1 MKNPQVIDAAT
12 RRWRAALF
20 LFMLATGV
28 SMASWVARTPAV
40 RDALGV
46 STGAMGLVLFGLS
59 IGSMAGV
66 LASGALVRRHG
77 GRPAITVGAALLVAG
92 LLVVAGGAEL
102 EVAGGVFAGLALFG
116 AGMGLAEVAFNIE
129 GAAVERA
136 VGRPVLPVLHGCFS
150 LGTVVGALLGMGLTA
165 VGFPVGRHL
174 AVVALAVAAAGAWT
188 VRAMPAGTGR
198 EEPGTGGGRGGG
210 LRAQAAVWR
219 DRRLVLIGLIVLAMA
234 FAEGSANDWLPLLM
248 VDGHGTGA
256 TAGSLTFMLFAVA
269 MTTGRFTGGPLL
281 VRYGPAAVVR
291 ASAVVAAVG
300 VALVVFSSSAL
311 LAGAAVVLWG
321 LGASLGFPVTV
332 SAAGEG
338 ARNASARVAAVST
351 AGYAAFLVG
360 PPSLGFLA
368 DQVGLRYAMVVVLVL
383 LGGAAL
389 ITGALRT
396 PAGGAAAGA
405 LPGTAAGPEPKP
417 GAGPDDGAPPAVTG
431 AEPGTTVGPVPR
443 TAAGPVPAAKAEPAT
458 DGGAESGGLSRGA
471 SGRTP

>member
-1 MKNPQVIDAAT
+1 MNNPPPVMDSAT
-12 RRWRAALF
+12 RRRRAALF

-40 RDALGV
+40 RDALEV
-46 STGAMGLVLFGLS
+46 STGAMVLVLFGLS

-66 LASGALVRRHG
+66 LASGGLVRRHG
-77 GRPAITVGAALLVAG
+77 GRLVITVGAGLLVAG
-92 LLVVAGGAEL
+92 LLVIAGGAAL
-102 EVAGGVFAGLALFG
+102 EVSGGVFGGLALFG

-150 LGTVVGALLGMGLTA
+150 LGTVVGALLGMGSTA
-165 VGFPVGRHL
+165 VRFPVGWHL
-174 AVVALAVAAAGAWT
+174 AAVALAVAAAGVWT
-188 VRAMPAGTGR
+188 VRAVPAGTGR
-198 EEPGTGGGRGGG
+198 EKRDAEGAGGAESRGGERAGGAESRGERAGGGGW
-210 LRAQAAVWR
+210 RAQVAVWR

-291 ASAVVAAVG
+291 VSAVVAAAG

-321 LGASLGFPVTV
+321 LGASLGFPVTI

-338 ARNASARVAAVST
+338 VRDASARVAAVST

-368 DQVGLRYAMVVVLVL
+368 DHVGLRNAMVVVLVL

-389 ITGALRT
+389 ITGALRRR
-396 PAGGAAAGA
+396 
-405 LPGTAAGPEPKP
+405 P
-417 GAGPDDGAPPAVTG
+417 GAQM
-431 AEPGTTVGPVPR
+431 AEVP
-443 TAAGPVPAAKAEPAT
+443 
-458 DGGAESGGLSRGA
+458 SS
-471 SGRTP
+471 

>member
-1 MKNPQVIDAAT
+1 MKNPPVMDATT

-40 RDALGV
+40 RDALDV
-46 STGAMGLVLFGLS
+46 TTGSMGLVLFGLS

-66 LASGALVRRHG
+66 LASGGLVRRRG
-77 GRPAITVGAALLVAG
+77 GRQVIAVGAGLLVAG
-92 LLVVAGGAEL
+92 LLVIAGGAAL
-102 EVAGGVFAGLALFG
+102 EVSAGVFGGLALFG

-129 GAAVERA
+129 GAAVERTL
-136 VGRPVLPVLHGCFS
+136 GRPVLPVLHGCFS
-150 LGTVVGALLGMGLTA
+150 LGTVVGALLGMALTA
-165 VGFPVGRHL
+165 ARFPVGWHL
-174 AVVALAVAAAGAWT
+174 AAIAAAVAAAGVWT
-188 VRAMPAGTGR
+188 VRAVPAGTGK
-198 EEPGTGGGRGGG
+198 EEAAPEGAGRSGGADGAAGSSEAGGGGRHPGGMRG
-210 LRAQAAVWR
+210 QLAVWR

-248 VDGHGTGA
+248 VDGHGTSA

-291 ASAVVAAVG
+291 ASALVAAVG
-300 VALVVFSSSAL
+300 VALVIFSDNAL

-321 LGASLGFPVTV
+321 LGASLGFPVTI

-338 ARNASARVAAVST
+338 VRNASARVAAVST

-368 DQVGLRYAMVVVLVL
+368 DQVGLRNAMVVVLVL

-389 ITGALRT
+389 ITRALRT
-396 PAGGAAAGA
+396 PA
-405 LPGTAAGPEPKP
+405 P
-417 GAGPDDGAPPAVTG
+417 GAGVEPSGARAPG
-431 AEPGTTVGPVPR
+431 AAQSDLV
-443 TAAGPVPAAKAEPAT
+443 
-458 DGGAESGGLSRGA
+458 
-471 SGRTP
+471 

>member
-1 MKNPQVIDAAT
+1 MKVTPVMDART

-40 RDALGV
+40 RDALEV

-66 LASGALVRRHG
+66 LASGGLVRRHG
-77 GRPAITVGAALLVAG
+77 GRLVIAVGAALLVAG
-92 LLVVAGGAEL
+92 LLVIAGGAAL
-102 EVAGGVFAGLALFG
+102 EVSGGVFGGLALFG

-129 GAAVERA
+129 GAAVERT
-136 VGRPVLPVLHGCFS
+136 VSRPVLPVLHGCFS

-165 VGFPVGRHL
+165 VRFPVGWHL
-174 AVVALAVAAAGAWT
+174 ALVALAVAAAGMWT
-188 VRAMPAGTGR
+188 VRAVPAGTGR
-198 EEPGTGGGRGGG
+198 ESAVTGDAESAAGSGAGGGGRTGGVRG
-210 LRAQAAVWR
+210 HLAVWR

-300 VALVVFSSSAL
+300 VALVVFSDSAL

-321 LGASLGFPVTV
+321 LGASLGFPVTI

-338 ARNASARVAAVST
+338 VRDASARVAAVST

-368 DQVGLRYAMVVVLVL
+368 DHVGLRNAMVVVLVL

-389 ITGALRT
+389 ITGALRRV
-396 PAGGAAAGA
+396 
-405 LPGTAAGPEPKP
+405 P
-417 GAGPDDGAPPAVTG
+417 GAPVGEAPASQPDLV
-431 AEPGTTVGPVPR
+431 
-443 TAAGPVPAAKAEPAT
+443 
-458 DGGAESGGLSRGA
+458 
-471 SGRTP
+471 

>member
-1 MKNPQVIDAAT
+1 MDATT

-40 RDALGV
+40 RDALDV
-46 STGAMGLVLFGLS
+46 TTGSMGLVLFGLS
-59 IGSMAGV
+59 VGSMAGV
-66 LASGALVRRHG
+66 LASGGLVRRRG
-77 GRPAITVGAALLVAG
+77 GRRVIAAGAGLLVAG
-92 LLVVAGGAEL
+92 LLVIAGGAAL
-102 EVAGGVFAGLALFG
+102 EVSAGVFCGLALFG

-129 GAAVERA
+129 GAAVERTL
-136 VGRPVLPVLHGCFS
+136 GRPVLPVLHGCFS

-165 VGFPVGRHL
+165 VRFPVGWHL
-174 AVVALAVAAAGAWT
+174 AAVAVAVAAAGVWT
-188 VRAMPAGTGR
+188 VRAVPAGTGQ
-198 EEPGTGGGRGGG
+198 EEADPEDPADSDAASAAGSEGGGRHPDGIRGQ
-210 LRAQAAVWR
+210 LAVWR

-248 VDGHGTGA
+248 VDGHGTSA

-291 ASAVVAAVG
+291 ASALVAASG
-300 VALVVFSSSAL
+300 VALVVFSDDAL

-321 LGASLGFPVTV
+321 LGASLGFPVTI

-338 ARNASARVAAVST
+338 VRNASARVAAVST

-368 DQVGLRYAMVVVLVL
+368 DHVGLRNAMVVVLVL

-389 ITGALRT
+389 ITRALRT
-396 PAGGAAAGA
+396 PPSGEGEEP
-405 LPGTAAGPEPKP
+405 PGTPAP
-417 GAGPDDGAPPAVTG
+417 GARQSDLV
-431 AEPGTTVGPVPR
+431 
-443 TAAGPVPAAKAEPAT
+443 
-458 DGGAESGGLSRGA
+458 
-471 SGRTP
+471 

>member
-1 MKNPQVIDAAT
+1 MKNPPPIMDSAT

-40 RDALGV
+40 RDALEV

-66 LASGALVRRHG
+66 LASGGLVRRHG
-77 GRPAITVGAALLVAG
+77 GRLVITVGAVLLVAG
-92 LLVVAGGAEL
+92 LLVIAGGAAL
-102 EVAGGVFAGLALFG
+102 EVSGGVFGGLALFG

-129 GAAVERA
+129 GAAVERT

-165 VGFPVGRHL
+165 VRFPVGWHL
-174 AVVALAVAAAGAWT
+174 AAVALAVAAAGVWT
-188 VRAMPAGTGR
+188 VRAVPAGTGR
-198 EEPGTGGGRGGG
+198 AEPDADGVKGPEAGG
-210 LRAQAAVWR
+210 LRGRPAVWR

-300 VALVVFSSSAL
+300 VALVVFSDSAL
-311 LAGAAVVLWG
+311 LAGSAVVLWG
-321 LGASLGFPVTV
+321 LGASLGFPVTI

-338 ARNASARVAAVST
+338 AGPGDASARVAAVST
-351 AGYAAFLVG
+351 AGFAAFLVG

-368 DQVGLRYAMVVVLVL
+368 DHVGLRNAMVVVLVL

-389 ITGALRT
+389 ITGALRRR
-396 PAGGAAAGA
+396 
-405 LPGTAAGPEPKP
+405 P
-417 GAGPDDGAPPAVTG
+417 GA
-431 AEPGTTVGPVPR
+431 PVSE
-443 TAAGPVPAAKAEPAT
+443 VPASQP
-458 DGGAESGGLSRGA
+458 DLV
-471 SGRTP
+471 

>member
-1 MKNPQVIDAAT
+1 MKNPPVMDAAT

-40 RDALGV
+40 RDALDV
-46 STGAMGLVLFGLS
+46 STGSMGLVLFGLS

-66 LASGALVRRHG
+66 LASGGLVRAHG
-77 GRPAITVGAALLVAG
+77 GRRVIAVGAGLLVAG
-92 LLVVAGGAEL
+92 LLVIAGGAAL
-102 EVAGGVFAGLALFG
+102 EVSAGVFGGLALFG

-129 GAAVERA
+129 GAAVERTL
-136 VGRPVLPVLHGCFS
+136 GRPVLPVLHGCFS

-165 VGFPVGRHL
+165 VHFPVGRHL
-174 AVVALAVAAAGAWT
+174 AVVALAVAAAGVWT
-188 VRAMPAGTGR
+188 VRAIPAGTGR
-198 EEPGTGGGRGGG
+198 EEPAAGDGGRTGGW
-210 LRAQAAVWR
+210 RAQVAVWR

-248 VDGHGTGA
+248 VDGHGTSA

-291 ASAVVAAVG
+291 ASALVAAVG
-300 VALVVFSSSAL
+300 VALVVFSDNAL

-321 LGASLGFPVTV
+321 LGASLGFPVTI

-338 ARNASARVAAVST
+338 VRNASARVAAVST

-368 DQVGLRYAMVVVLVL
+368 DHVGLRNAMVVVLVL

-389 ITGALRT
+389 ITRALRT
-396 PAGGAAAGA
+396 PNAGA
-405 LPGTAAGPEPKP
+405 GEEPPGERLPG
-417 GAGPDDGAPPAVTG
+417 
-431 AEPGTTVGPVPR
+431 
-443 TAAGPVPAAKAEPAT
+443 
-458 DGGAESGGLSRGA
+458 A
-471 SGRTP
+471 SHSDLV

>member
-1 MKNPQVIDAAT
+1 MKNPPPIMDSAT

-40 RDALGV
+40 RDALEV

-66 LASGALVRRHG
+66 LASGGLVRRHG
-77 GRPAITVGAALLVAG
+77 GRLVITVGAVLLVAG
-92 LLVVAGGAEL
+92 LLVIAGGAAL
-102 EVAGGVFAGLALFG
+102 EVSGGVFGGLALFG

-129 GAAVERA
+129 GAAVERT

-165 VGFPVGRHL
+165 VRFPVGWHL
-174 AVVALAVAAAGAWT
+174 AAVALAVAAAGVWT
-188 VRAMPAGTGR
+188 VRAVPAGTGR
-198 EEPGTGGGRGGG
+198 AEPDADGVKGPEAGGVRGQ
-210 LRAQAAVWR
+210 LAVWR

-300 VALVVFSSSAL
+300 VALVIFSDSAL

-321 LGASLGFPVTV
+321 LGASLGFPVTI

-338 ARNASARVAAVST
+338 AGPGDASARVAAVST
-351 AGYAAFLVG
+351 AGFAAFLVG

-368 DQVGLRYAMVVVLVL
+368 DHVGLRNAMVVVLVL

-389 ITGALRT
+389 ITGALRRR
-396 PAGGAAAGA
+396 PA
-405 LPGTAAGPEPKP
+405 
-417 GAGPDDGAPPAVTG
+417 APVS
-431 AEPGTTVGPVPR
+431 E
-443 TAAGPVPAAKAEPAT
+443 VPASQP
-458 DGGAESGGLSRGA
+458 DLV
-471 SGRTP
+471 

>member
-1 MKNPQVIDAAT
+1 MKNPQVVDAVT

-40 RDALGV
+40 RDALEV

-66 LASGALVRRHG
+66 LASGGLVRRHG
-77 GRPAITVGAALLVAG
+77 GRLVITVGAALLVAG
-92 LLVVAGGAEL
+92 LLVIAGGAAL
-102 EVAGGVFAGLALFG
+102 EVSGGVFGGLALFG

-129 GAAVERA
+129 GAAVERTA
-136 VGRPVLPVLHGCFS
+136 GRPVLPVLHGCFS

-165 VGFPVGRHL
+165 VRFPVGWHL
-174 AVVALAVAAAGAWT
+174 AAVALAVAAAGVWT
-188 VRAMPAGTGR
+188 VRAVPAGTGR
-198 EEPGTGGGRGGG
+198 EEAYGRGGG
-210 LRAQAAVWR
+210 AKGSGAGGVRGHLAVWR

-281 VRYGPAAVVR
+281 VRYGPAVVVR

-300 VALVVFSSSAL
+300 VALVVFSDSAL

-321 LGASLGFPVTV
+321 LGASLGFPVTI

-338 ARNASARVAAVST
+338 AGPGDASARVAAVST

-368 DQVGLRYAMVVVLVL
+368 DHVGLRNAMVVVLVL

-389 ITGALRT
+389 ITGALR
-396 PAGGAAAGA
+396 GI
-405 LPGTAAGPEPKP
+405 P
-417 GAGPDDGAPPAVTG
+417 GAPVAEAPSSQPDLV
-431 AEPGTTVGPVPR
+431 
-443 TAAGPVPAAKAEPAT
+443 
-458 DGGAESGGLSRGA
+458 
-471 SGRTP
+471 

>member
-1 MKNPQVIDAAT
+1 MKNPPVMDATT

-40 RDALGV
+40 RDALDV
-46 STGAMGLVLFGLS
+46 TTGSMGLVLFGLS
-59 IGSMAGV
+59 VGSMAGV
-66 LASGALVRRHG
+66 LASGGLVRRRG
-77 GRPAITVGAALLVAG
+77 GRQVIAAGAGLLVAG
-92 LLVVAGGAEL
+92 LLVIAGGAAL
-102 EVAGGVFAGLALFG
+102 EVSAGVFCGLALFG

-129 GAAVERA
+129 GAAVERTL
-136 VGRPVLPVLHGCFS
+136 GRPVLPVLHGCFS

-165 VGFPVGRHL
+165 VRFPVGWHL
-174 AVVALAVAAAGAWT
+174 AAVAVAVAAAGVWT
-188 VRAMPAGTGR
+188 VRAVPAGTGQ
-198 EEPGTGGGRGGG
+198 EKADPEDPADSDAASAAGSEDGGGRQPGGIRG
-210 LRAQAAVWR
+210 QLAVWR

-248 VDGHGTGA
+248 VDGHGTSA

-291 ASAVVAAVG
+291 ASALVAAAG
-300 VALVVFSSSAL
+300 VALVVFSDNAL

-321 LGASLGFPVTV
+321 LGASLGFPVTI

-338 ARNASARVAAVST
+338 VRDASARVAAVST

-368 DQVGLRYAMVVVLVL
+368 DHVGLRNAMVVVLVL

-389 ITGALRT
+389 ITRALRT
-396 PAGGAAAGA
+396 PPSGAGED
-405 LPGTAAGPEPKP
+405 PP
-417 GAGPDDGAPPAVTG
+417 GAPAPGARQSDLV
-431 AEPGTTVGPVPR
+431 
-443 TAAGPVPAAKAEPAT
+443 
-458 DGGAESGGLSRGA
+458 
-471 SGRTP
+471 

>member
-1 MKNPQVIDAAT
+1 MKNPPPIMDSAT

-40 RDALGV
+40 RDALEV

-66 LASGALVRRHG
+66 LASGGLVRRHG
-77 GRPAITVGAALLVAG
+77 GRLVITVGAVLLVAG
-92 LLVVAGGAEL
+92 LLVIAGGAAL
-102 EVAGGVFAGLALFG
+102 EVSGGVFGGLALFG

-129 GAAVERA
+129 GAAVERT

-165 VGFPVGRHL
+165 VRFPVGWHL
-174 AVVALAVAAAGAWT
+174 AAVALAVAAAGVWT
-188 VRAMPAGTGR
+188 VRAVPAGTGR
-198 EEPGTGGGRGGG
+198 EEAYGRGGDAKGSGVGGGGRAGGVRG
-210 LRAQAAVWR
+210 HLAVWR

-300 VALVVFSSSAL
+300 VALVVFSDSAL

-321 LGASLGFPVTV
+321 LGASLGFPVTI

-338 ARNASARVAAVST
+338 AGPGDASARVAAVST

-368 DQVGLRYAMVVVLVL
+368 DHVGLRNAMVVVLVL

-389 ITGALRT
+389 ITGALRRV
-396 PAGGAAAGA
+396 
-405 LPGTAAGPEPKP
+405 PGDPVAE
-417 GAGPDDGAPPAVTG
+417 APSSQRDLV
-431 AEPGTTVGPVPR
+431 
-443 TAAGPVPAAKAEPAT
+443 
-458 DGGAESGGLSRGA
+458 
-471 SGRTP
+471 

>member
-1 MKNPQVIDAAT
+1 MKVIPAMDART

-20 LFMLATGV
+20 LFMLAIGV

-40 RDALGV
+40 RDALDV
-46 STGAMGLVLFGLS
+46 STGSMGLVLFGLS

-66 LASGALVRRHG
+66 LVSGGLVRKHG
-77 GRPAITVGAALLVAG
+77 GRPVIAAGAGLLVAG
-92 LLVVAGGAEL
+92 LLVIAGGAAL
-102 EVAGGVFAGLALFG
+102 EVSGGVFGGLALFG

-129 GAAVERA
+129 GAAVERTL
-136 VGRPVLPVLHGCFS
+136 GRPVLPVLHGCFS

-165 VGFPVGRHL
+165 VRFPVGWHL
-174 AVVALAVAAAGAWT
+174 AAVAVAVAVAAVWT
-188 VRAMPAGTGR
+188 VRAVPAGTGR
-198 EEPGTGGGRGGG
+198 EDAASGGGVAAGGGG
-210 LRAQAAVWR
+210 LRAQLAVWS

-248 VDGHGTGA
+248 VDGHGTSA

-269 MTTGRFTGGPLL
+269 MTTGRFAGGPLL

-291 ASAVVAAVG
+291 ASALVAAVG

-338 ARNASARVAAVST
+338 EGVRDASARVAAVST

-368 DQVGLRYAMVVVLVL
+368 DHVGLRAAMIVVLVL

-389 ITGALRT
+389 ITGALRRR
-396 PAGGAAAGA
+396 AAS
-405 LPGTAAGPEPKP
+405 P
-417 GAGPDDGAPPAVTG
+417 V
-431 AEPGTTVGPVPR
+431 AEVPS
-443 TAAGPVPAAKAEPAT
+443 PQSDLV
-458 DGGAESGGLSRGA
+458 
-471 SGRTP
+471 

>member
-1 MKNPQVIDAAT
+1 MDATT

-40 RDALGV
+40 RDALDV
-46 STGAMGLVLFGLS
+46 TTGSMGLVLFGLS
-59 IGSMAGV
+59 VGSMAGV
-66 LASGALVRRHG
+66 LASGGLVRGRG
-77 GRPAITVGAALLVAG
+77 GRRAIAIGAGLLVAG
-92 LLVVAGGAEL
+92 LLVIAGGAAL
-102 EVAGGVFAGLALFG
+102 EVSAGVFCGLALFG

-129 GAAVERA
+129 GAAVERTL
-136 VGRPVLPVLHGCFS
+136 GRPVLPVLHGCFS

-165 VGFPVGRHL
+165 VRFPVGWHL
-174 AVVALAVAAAGAWT
+174 AVIAVAVAAAGVWT
-188 VRAMPAGTGR
+188 VRAVPAGTGQ
-198 EEPGTGGGRGGG
+198 EKADPGDPADSDAASDAASAAGSEGGGGRHPDGIRGQ
-210 LRAQAAVWR
+210 LAVWR
-219 DRRLVLIGLIVLAMA
+219 DRRLVMIGLIVLAMA

-248 VDGHGTGA
+248 VDGHGTSA

-291 ASAVVAAVG
+291 ASALVAAAG
-300 VALVVFSSSAL
+300 VALVVFSDNAL

-321 LGASLGFPVTV
+321 LGASLGFPVTI

-338 ARNASARVAAVST
+338 VRNASARVAAVST

-368 DQVGLRYAMVVVLVL
+368 DHVGLRNAMLVVLVL

-389 ITGALRT
+389 IARALRT
-396 PAGGAAAGA
+396 PPSGAGEEP
-405 LPGTAAGPEPKP
+405 PGTPAP
-417 GAGPDDGAPPAVTG
+417 GARQSDLV
-431 AEPGTTVGPVPR
+431 
-443 TAAGPVPAAKAEPAT
+443 
-458 DGGAESGGLSRGA
+458 
-471 SGRTP
+471 

>member
-1 MKNPQVIDAAT
+1 MKNPQVVDAAT

-40 RDALGV
+40 RDALEV

-66 LASGALVRRHG
+66 LASGGLVRRHG
-77 GRPAITVGAALLVAG
+77 GRLVIALGAVLLVAG
-92 LLVVAGGAEL
+92 LLVIAGGAAL
-102 EVAGGVFAGLALFG
+102 EVSGGVFGGLALFG

-129 GAAVERA
+129 GAAVERT

-165 VGFPVGRHL
+165 VRFPVGWHL
-174 AVVALAVAAAGAWT
+174 AAVALAVAAAGVWT
-188 VRAMPAGTGR
+188 VRAVPAGTGR
-198 EEPGTGGGRGGG
+198 ESAVTVDAADTADTADTAGSGAGGGGRTGGVRG
-210 LRAQAAVWR
+210 QLAVWR

-300 VALVVFSSSAL
+300 VALVIFSDSAL

-321 LGASLGFPVTV
+321 LGASLGFPVTI

-338 ARNASARVAAVST
+338 AGPGDASARVAAVST

-368 DQVGLRYAMVVVLVL
+368 DHVGLRNAMVVVLVL

-389 ITGALRT
+389 ITGALRRR
-396 PAGGAAAGA
+396 
-405 LPGTAAGPEPKP
+405 P
-417 GAGPDDGAPPAVTG
+417 GAPVSEVTASQPDLV
-431 AEPGTTVGPVPR
+431 
-443 TAAGPVPAAKAEPAT
+443 
-458 DGGAESGGLSRGA
+458 
-471 SGRTP
+471 

>member
-1 MKNPQVIDAAT
+1 MKNPPPIMDSAT

-40 RDALGV
+40 RDALEV

-66 LASGALVRRHG
+66 LASGGLVRRHG
-77 GRPAITVGAALLVAG
+77 GRLVITVGAVLLVAG
-92 LLVVAGGAEL
+92 LLVIAGGAAL
-102 EVAGGVFAGLALFG
+102 EVSGGVFGGLALFG

-165 VGFPVGRHL
+165 VRFPVGWHL
-174 AVVALAVAAAGAWT
+174 AAVALAVAAAGVWT
-188 VRAMPAGTGR
+188 VRAVPAGTGR
-198 EEPGTGGGRGGG
+198 AEPDADGVKVPEAGGVRGRP
-210 LRAQAAVWR
+210 AVWR

-300 VALVVFSSSAL
+300 VALVIFSDSAL

-321 LGASLGFPVTV
+321 LGASLGFPVTI

-338 ARNASARVAAVST
+338 AGPGDASARVAAVST

-368 DQVGLRYAMVVVLVL
+368 DHVGLRNAMVVVLVL

-389 ITGALRT
+389 ITGALRRR
-396 PAGGAAAGA
+396 
-405 LPGTAAGPEPKP
+405 P
-417 GAGPDDGAPPAVTG
+417 GA
-431 AEPGTTVGPVPR
+431 PVSE
-443 TAAGPVPAAKAEPAT
+443 VPASQP
-458 DGGAESGGLSRGA
+458 DLV
-471 SGRTP
+471 

>member
-1 MKNPQVIDAAT
+1 MKNPQVMDAT
-12 RRWRAALF
+12 IRRWRAALF

-40 RDALGV
+40 RDALEV
-46 STGAMGLVLFGLS
+46 STGSMGLVLFGLS

-66 LASGALVRRHG
+66 LVSGGLVRKHG
-77 GRPAITVGAALLVAG
+77 GRLVITLGAGLLVAG
-92 LLVVAGGAEL
+92 LLVIASGAAL
-102 EVAGGVFAGLALFG
+102 EVSGGVFGGLALFG

-129 GAAVERA
+129 GAAVERML
-136 VGRPVLPVLHGCFS
+136 GRPVLPVLHGCFS

-165 VGFPVGRHL
+165 VRFPVGWHL
-174 AVVALAVAAAGAWT
+174 AAVALAVAAAGVWT
-188 VRAMPAGTGR
+188 VRAVPAGTGR
-198 EEPGTGGGRGGG
+198 EPAETGDGGRTGG

-248 VDGHGTGA
+248 VDGHGTSA
-256 TAGSLTFMLFAVA
+256 TAGSLTFMLFAAA

-300 VALVVFSSSAL
+300 VALVVFSSSAP

-338 ARNASARVAAVST
+338 AGPGDASARVAAVST

-368 DQVGLRYAMVVVLVL
+368 DHVGLRNAMLVVLVL

-389 ITGALRT
+389 ITGALRR
-396 PAGGAAAGA
+396 
-405 LPGTAAGPEPKP
+405 
-417 GAGPDDGAPPAVTG
+417 
-431 AEPGTTVGPVPR
+431 R
-443 TAAGPVPAAKAEPAT
+443 TASPAAEVPAAQS
-458 DGGAESGGLSRGA
+458 DLV
-471 SGRTP
+471 

>member
-1 MKNPQVIDAAT
+1 MKVTPVMDART

-40 RDALGV
+40 RDALEV

-66 LASGALVRRHG
+66 LASGGLVRRHG
-77 GRPAITVGAALLVAG
+77 GRLVIAVGAALLVAG
-92 LLVVAGGAEL
+92 LLVIAGGAAL
-102 EVAGGVFAGLALFG
+102 EVSGGVFGGLALFG

-129 GAAVERA
+129 GAAVERT

-165 VGFPVGRHL
+165 VRFPVGWHL
-174 AVVALAVAAAGAWT
+174 AAVALAVAAAGVWT
-188 VRAMPAGTGR
+188 VRAVPAGTGR
-198 EEPGTGGGRGGG
+198 EEAYGRGGG
-210 LRAQAAVWR
+210 AKGSGAGGVRGHLAVWR

-291 ASAVVAAVG
+291 ASALVAAVG
-300 VALVVFSSSAL
+300 VALVVFSDSAL

-321 LGASLGFPVTV
+321 LGASLGFPVTI

-338 ARNASARVAAVST
+338 VRDASARVAAVST

-368 DQVGLRYAMVVVLVL
+368 DHVGLRNAMVVVLVL

-389 ITGALRT
+389 ITGALRRI
-396 PAGGAAAGA
+396 
-405 LPGTAAGPEPKP
+405 P
-417 GAGPDDGAPPAVTG
+417 GAPVAEAPSSQPDLV
-431 AEPGTTVGPVPR
+431 
-443 TAAGPVPAAKAEPAT
+443 
-458 DGGAESGGLSRGA
+458 
-471 SGRTP
+471 

>member
-1 MKNPQVIDAAT
+1 MDATT

-20 LFMLATGV
+20 LFMLAIGV

-40 RDALGV
+40 RDALEV

-59 IGSMAGV
+59 VGSMAGV
-66 LASGALVRRHG
+66 LVSGGLVRTYG
-77 GRPAITVGAALLVAG
+77 GRLVIMIGGSLIVAGLLGIAVGAAL
-92 LLVVAGGAEL
+92 
-102 EVAGGVFAGLALFG
+102 EVSGGVFGGLALFG

-129 GAAVERA
+129 GAAVERTL
-136 VGRPVLPVLHGCFS
+136 GRPVLPVLHGCFS

-165 VGFPVGRHL
+165 VRFPVGWHL
-174 AVVALAVAAAGAWT
+174 AVVAVAVTAAGVWT
-188 VRAMPAGTGR
+188 VRGVPSGTGR
-198 EEPGTGGGRGGG
+198 EESATEGSGAGREETSTEGSGDGREEPSTEGEGEGVGGGGGQGEGGSTGRKRGRGTGGV
-210 LRAQAAVWR
+210 RAQLAVWR

-248 VDGHGTGA
+248 VDGHGTSA
-256 TAGSLTFMLFAVA
+256 TGGSLTFMLFAVA

-291 ASAVVAAVG
+291 ASALVAAVG

-311 LAGAAVVLWG
+311 LAGAAAVLWG
-321 LGASLGFPVTV
+321 LGASLGFPVTI

-338 ARNASARVAAVST
+338 AEPGEASARVAAVST

-368 DQVGLRYAMVVVLVL
+368 DHVGLRNAMLVVLVL

-389 ITGALRT
+389 ITGALRRRT
-396 PAGGAAAGA
+396 PERPEAAA
-405 LPGTAAGPEPKP
+405 
-417 GAGPDDGAPPAVTG
+417 
-431 AEPGTTVGPVPR
+431 
-443 TAAGPVPAAKAEPAT
+443 PAARSAQS
-458 DGGAESGGLSRGA
+458 DLV
-471 SGRTP
+471 

>member
-1 MKNPQVIDAAT
+1 MKNAQVVDAAT

-40 RDALGV
+40 RDALDV
-46 STGAMGLVLFGLS
+46 STGSMGLVLFGLS

-66 LASGALVRRHG
+66 LVSGGLVRKHG
-77 GRPAITVGAALLVAG
+77 GRLVITVGAALLVAG
-92 LLVVAGGAEL
+92 LLVIAGGAAL
-102 EVAGGVFAGLALFG
+102 EGSGGVFGGLALFG

-129 GAAVERA
+129 GAAVERS

-165 VGFPVGRHL
+165 ARFPVGWHL
-174 AVVALAVAAAGAWT
+174 AAVALAVAAAGFWT
-188 VRAMPAGTGR
+188 VRAVPAGTGR
-198 EEPGTGGGRGGG
+198 EEPGAGGEGAGRTGGVRGH
-210 LRAQAAVWR
+210 LAVWR

-291 ASAVVAAVG
+291 ASAVVAVG
-300 VALVVFSSSAL
+300 VAVVVFSSSAL

-321 LGASLGFPVTV
+321 LGASLGFPVTI

-338 ARNASARVAAVST
+338 AKPGDASARVAAVST

-368 DQVGLRYAMVVVLVL
+368 DHVGLRNAMVVVLVL

-389 ITGALRT
+389 ITGALRR
-396 PAGGAAAGA
+396 
-405 LPGTAAGPEPKP
+405 PGTQASE
-417 GAGPDDGAPPAVTG
+417 VS
-431 AEPGTTVGPVPR
+431 
-443 TAAGPVPAAKAEPAT
+443 AT
-458 DGGAESGGLSRGA
+458 QSDLV
-471 SGRTP
+471 

>member
-1 MKNPQVIDAAT
+1 MKNPQVVDAAT

-40 RDALGV
+40 RDALEV

-66 LASGALVRRHG
+66 LASGGLVRRHG
-77 GRPAITVGAALLVAG
+77 GRLVITVGAVLLVAG
-92 LLVVAGGAEL
+92 LLVIAGGAAL
-102 EVAGGVFAGLALFG
+102 EVSGGVFGGLALFG

-129 GAAVERA
+129 GAAVERT

-150 LGTVVGALLGMGLTA
+150 LGTVVGALLGMVLTA
-165 VGFPVGRHL
+165 VRFPVGWHL
-174 AVVALAVAAAGAWT
+174 AAVALAVAAAGVWT
-188 VRAMPAGTGR
+188 VRAVPAGTGR
-198 EEPGTGGGRGGG
+198 EPVVTGDAAGTESAEGAAGTADAAGPGAGGGGRTRGVRG
-210 LRAQAAVWR
+210 QPAVWR

-300 VALVVFSSSAL
+300 VALVVFSDSAL
-311 LAGAAVVLWG
+311 LAGAAVALWG

-338 ARNASARVAAVST
+338 AGPGDASARVAAVST

-368 DQVGLRYAMVVVLVL
+368 DHVGLRNAMVVVLVL

-389 ITGALRT
+389 ITGALRR
-396 PAGGAAAGA
+396 
-405 LPGTAAGPEPKP
+405 P
-417 GAGPDDGAPPAVTG
+417 GA
-431 AEPGTTVGPVPR
+431 PVS
-443 TAAGPVPAAKAEPAT
+443 GVPAPQP
-458 DGGAESGGLSRGA
+458 DLV
-471 SGRTP
+471 

>member
-1 MKNPQVIDAAT
+1 MKNPPVMDAAT

-40 RDALGV
+40 RDALEV
-46 STGAMGLVLFGLS
+46 STGSMGLVLFGLS

-66 LASGALVRRHG
+66 LASGGLVRGHG
-77 GRPAITVGAALLVAG
+77 GRRVIALGAGLLVAG
-92 LLVVAGGAEL
+92 LLVIAGGATL
-102 EVAGGVFAGLALFG
+102 EVSAGVFGGLALFG

-136 VGRPVLPVLHGCFS
+136 LGRPVLPVLHGCFS
-150 LGTVVGALLGMGLTA
+150 LGTVIGALVGMGLTA
-165 VGFPVGRHL
+165 VRFPVGWHL
-174 AVVALAVAAAGAWT
+174 AAVAVAVAAAAVWT
-188 VRAMPAGTGR
+188 VRAVPAGTGR
-198 EEPGTGGGRGGG
+198 EEPEAGDDGRTGGW
-210 LRAQAAVWR
+210 RAQVAVWR

-248 VDGHGTGA
+248 VDGHGTSA

-291 ASAVVAAVG
+291 ASALVAAVG
-300 VALVVFSSSAL
+300 VALVVFSDNAL

-321 LGASLGFPVTV
+321 LGASLGFPVTI

-368 DQVGLRYAMVVVLVL
+368 DHVGLRNAMVVVLVL

-389 ITGALRT
+389 ITRALRT
-396 PAGGAAAGA
+396 PSSGAGEERPGAPVPGAAQSD
-405 LPGTAAGPEPKP
+405 L
-417 GAGPDDGAPPAVTG
+417 V
-431 AEPGTTVGPVPR
+431 
-443 TAAGPVPAAKAEPAT
+443 
-458 DGGAESGGLSRGA
+458 
-471 SGRTP
+471 

>member
-1 MKNPQVIDAAT
+1 MKNPPPIMDSAT

-40 RDALGV
+40 RDALEV

-59 IGSMAGV
+59 VGSMAGV
-66 LASGALVRRHG
+66 LASGGLVRRHG
-77 GRPAITVGAALLVAG
+77 GRLVIALGAVLLVAG
-92 LLVVAGGAEL
+92 LLVIAGGAAL
-102 EVAGGVFAGLALFG
+102 EVSGGVFGGLALFG

-129 GAAVERA
+129 GAAVERTL
-136 VGRPVLPVLHGCFS
+136 GRPVLPVLHGCFS

-165 VGFPVGRHL
+165 VRFPVGWHL
-174 AVVALAVAAAGAWT
+174 AAVALAVAATGVWT
-188 VRAMPAGTGR
+188 VRAVPEGTGR
-198 EEPGTGGGRGGG
+198 ESAVTGDAAGAAGRADAAGSGAGAGGRTGGVRGQ
-210 LRAQAAVWR
+210 LAVWR
-219 DRRLVLIGLIVLAMA
+219 DRRLVLIGLVVLAMA

-300 VALVVFSSSAL
+300 VALVVFSGSAL

-321 LGASLGFPVTV
+321 LGASLGFPVTI

-338 ARNASARVAAVST
+338 AGPGDASARVAAVST

-368 DQVGLRYAMVVVLVL
+368 DHVGLRNAMVVVLVL

-389 ITGALRT
+389 ITGALRRR
-396 PAGGAAAGA
+396 
-405 LPGTAAGPEPKP
+405 
-417 GAGPDDGAPPAVTG
+417 PDA
-431 AEPGTTVGPVPR
+431 PVPE
-443 TAAGPVPAAKAEPAT
+443 VPASQP
-458 DGGAESGGLSRGA
+458 DLV
-471 SGRTP
+471 

>member
-1 MKNPQVIDAAT
+1 MKNPPVMDATT

-40 RDALGV
+40 RDALDV
-46 STGAMGLVLFGLS
+46 TTGSMGLVLFGLS

-66 LASGALVRRHG
+66 LVSGGLVRRRG
-77 GRPAITVGAALLVAG
+77 GRPVIAVGAGLLVAG
-92 LLVVAGGAEL
+92 LLVIAGGAAL
-102 EVAGGVFAGLALFG
+102 EASAGVFCGLALFG

-129 GAAVERA
+129 GAAVERTL
-136 VGRPVLPVLHGCFS
+136 GRPVLPVLHGCFS
-150 LGTVVGALLGMGLTA
+150 LGTVVGALVGMGLTA
-165 VGFPVGRHL
+165 VRFPVGWHL
-174 AVVALAVAAAGAWT
+174 AAIAVAVAAAGVWT
-188 VRAMPAGTGR
+188 VRAVPAGTGQEGAAAGDGENGDGAR
-198 EEPGTGGGRGGG
+198 TGGV
-210 LRAQAAVWR
+210 RAQVAVWR

-248 VDGHGTGA
+248 VDGHGTSA

-291 ASAVVAAVG
+291 ASALVAAAG
-300 VALVVFSSSAL
+300 VALVVFSDNAL

-321 LGASLGFPVTV
+321 LGASLGFPVTI

-338 ARNASARVAAVST
+338 VRNASARVAAVST

-368 DQVGLRYAMVVVLVL
+368 DHVGLRNAMVVVLVL

-389 ITGALRT
+389 ITRALRT
-396 PAGGAAAGA
+396 PSSGAGVEQSGA
-405 LPGTAAGPEPKP
+405 PVP
-417 GAGPDDGAPPAVTG
+417 GASQSDLV
-431 AEPGTTVGPVPR
+431 
-443 TAAGPVPAAKAEPAT
+443 
-458 DGGAESGGLSRGA
+458 
-471 SGRTP
+471 

>member
-1 MKNPQVIDAAT
+1 MEVPPVLDART

-40 RDALGV
+40 RDALDV
-46 STGAMGLVLFGLS
+46 STGSMGLVLFGLS
-59 IGSMAGV
+59 VGSMAGV
-66 LASGALVRRHG
+66 LVSGGLVRRHG
-77 GRPAITVGAALLVAG
+77 GRPVIAVGAGLLVAG
-92 LLVVAGGAEL
+92 LLVVAGGAAL
-102 EVAGGVFAGLALFG
+102 EVSGGVFGGLALFG

-129 GAAVERA
+129 GAAVERT

-165 VGFPVGRHL
+165 LRFPVGWHL
-174 AVVALAVAAAGAWT
+174 AAVAAAVAAAAVWT
-188 VRAMPAGTGR
+188 VRAVPAGTGR
-198 EEPGTGGGRGGG
+198 QAADGGVDAGGEAGAGG
-210 LRAQAAVWR
+210 LRAQVAVWR

-248 VDGHGTGA
+248 VDGHGTSA

-269 MTTGRFTGGPLL
+269 MTTGRFAGGPLL
-281 VRYGPAAVVR
+281 VRFGPAAVVR

-321 LGASLGFPVTV
+321 LGASLGFPVTI

-338 ARNASARVAAVST
+338 AKDAAARVSAVAT
-351 AGYAAFLVG
+351 AGYVAFLVG
-360 PPSLGFLA
+360 PPALGFLA
-368 DQVGLRYAMVVVLVL
+368 DQVGLRKAMVVVLVL

-389 ITGALRT
+389 ITRALRPPEPR
-396 PAGGAAAGA
+396 PAASSATRAAAEETGGEMA
-405 LPGTAAGPEPKP
+405 EETGEETPEETADGTVEGTAVRVVRSE
-417 GAGPDDGAPPAVTG
+417 
-431 AEPGTTVGPVPR
+431 R
-443 TAAGPVPAAKAEPAT
+443 
-458 DGGAESGGLSRGA
+458 SGGERPARG
-471 SGRTP
+471 

>member
-1 MKNPQVIDAAT
+1 MKNPQVIDATT

-40 RDALGV
+40 RDALDV
-46 STGAMGLVLFGLS
+46 TTGAMGLVLFGLS

-66 LASGALVRRHG
+66 LASGGLVRRHG
-77 GRPAITVGAALLVAG
+77 GRLVIALGAALLVAG
-92 LLVVAGGAEL
+92 LLVIAGGAAL
-102 EVAGGVFAGLALFG
+102 EVSGGVFGGLALFG

-165 VGFPVGRHL
+165 LRFPVGWHL
-174 AVVALAVAAAGAWT
+174 AAIALAVAAAGVWT
-188 VRAMPAGTGR
+188 VRAVPPGTGR
-198 EEPGTGGGRGGG
+198 EEPEAADDDGRSGGW
-210 LRAQAAVWR
+210 RAQVAVWR

-248 VDGHGTGA
+248 VDGHGTSA

-291 ASAVVAAVG
+291 ASAVIAAVG

-338 ARNASARVAAVST
+338 VRNASARVAAVST

-368 DQVGLRYAMVVVLVL
+368 DHVGLRNAMLVVLALV
-383 LGGAAL
+383 GGAAL

-396 PAGGAAAGA
+396 PESGAGA
-405 LPGTAAGPEPKP
+405 NGVE
-417 GAGPDDGAPPAVTG
+417 GAPA
-431 AEPGTTVGPVPR
+431 PGSRTT
-443 TAAGPVPAAKAEPAT
+443 AGPVPATEAEPAPAT
-458 DGGAESGGLSRGA
+458 DVDAVGGLSRGA

>member
-1 MKNPQVIDAAT
+1 MKNPPPIMDSAT

-40 RDALGV
+40 RDALEV

-66 LASGALVRRHG
+66 LASGGLVRRHG
-77 GRPAITVGAALLVAG
+77 GRLVITVGAVLLVAG
-92 LLVVAGGAEL
+92 LLVIAGGAAL
-102 EVAGGVFAGLALFG
+102 EVSGGVFGGLALFG

-129 GAAVERA
+129 GAAVERT

-165 VGFPVGRHL
+165 VRFPVGWHL
-174 AVVALAVAAAGAWT
+174 AAVALAVAAAGVWT
-188 VRAMPAGTGR
+188 VRAVPAGTGR
-198 EEPGTGGGRGGG
+198 AEPDADGVKGPEAGG
-210 LRAQAAVWR
+210 LRGRPAVWR

-300 VALVVFSSSAL
+300 VALVIFSDSAL

-321 LGASLGFPVTV
+321 LGASLGFPVTI

-338 ARNASARVAAVST
+338 AGPGDASARVAAVST
-351 AGYAAFLVG
+351 AGFAAFLVG

-368 DQVGLRYAMVVVLVL
+368 DHVGLRNAMVVVLVL

-389 ITGALRT
+389 ITGALRR
-396 PAGGAAAGA
+396 
-405 LPGTAAGPEPKP
+405 P
-417 GAGPDDGAPPAVTG
+417 GAQVS
-431 AEPGTTVGPVPR
+431 E
-443 TAAGPVPAAKAEPAT
+443 VPASQP
-458 DGGAESGGLSRGA
+458 DLV
-471 SGRTP
+471 

>member
-1 MKNPQVIDAAT
+1 MKNPPVMEAAT

-40 RDALGV
+40 RDALEV
-46 STGAMGLVLFGLS
+46 STGSMGLVLFGLS

-66 LASGALVRRHG
+66 LASGGLVRGHG
-77 GRPAITVGAALLVAG
+77 GRRVIALGAGLLVAG
-92 LLVVAGGAEL
+92 LLVIAGGATL
-102 EVAGGVFAGLALFG
+102 EVSAGVFGGLALFG

-136 VGRPVLPVLHGCFS
+136 LGRPVLPVLHGCFS
-150 LGTVVGALLGMGLTA
+150 LGTVIGALIGMGLTA
-165 VGFPVGRHL
+165 VRFPVGWHL
-174 AVVALAVAAAGAWT
+174 AAVAVAVAAAAVWT
-188 VRAMPAGTGR
+188 VRAVPAGTGR
-198 EEPGTGGGRGGG
+198 EEPEAGDDGRTGGW
-210 LRAQAAVWR
+210 RAQVAVWR

-248 VDGHGTGA
+248 VDGHGTSA

-291 ASAVVAAVG
+291 ASALVAAVG
-300 VALVVFSSSAL
+300 VALVVFSDNAL

-321 LGASLGFPVTV
+321 LGASLGFPVTI

-368 DQVGLRYAMVVVLVL
+368 DHVGLRNAMVVVLVL

-389 ITGALRT
+389 ITRALRT
-396 PAGGAAAGA
+396 PSSGAGEERSGA
-405 LPGTAAGPEPKP
+405 PVP
-417 GAGPDDGAPPAVTG
+417 GASQSDLV
-431 AEPGTTVGPVPR
+431 
-443 TAAGPVPAAKAEPAT
+443 
-458 DGGAESGGLSRGA
+458 
-471 SGRTP
+471 

>member
-1 MKNPQVIDAAT
+1 MKNPPVMDAAT

-40 RDALGV
+40 RDALEV
-46 STGAMGLVLFGLS
+46 STGSMGLVLFGLS

-66 LASGALVRRHG
+66 LASGGLVRGHG
-77 GRPAITVGAALLVAG
+77 GRRVIALGAGLLVAG
-92 LLVVAGGAEL
+92 LLVIAGGATL
-102 EVAGGVFAGLALFG
+102 EVSAGVFGGLALFG

-136 VGRPVLPVLHGCFS
+136 LGRPVLPVLHGCFS
-150 LGTVVGALLGMGLTA
+150 LGTVVGALVGMGLTA
-165 VGFPVGRHL
+165 VRFPVGWHL
-174 AVVALAVAAAGAWT
+174 AAVAVAVAAAAVWT
-188 VRAMPAGTGR
+188 VRAVPAGTGR
-198 EEPGTGGGRGGG
+198 EEPEAGDDGRTGGW
-210 LRAQAAVWR
+210 RAQVAVWR

-248 VDGHGTGA
+248 VDGHGTSA

-291 ASAVVAAVG
+291 ASALVAAVG
-300 VALVVFSSSAL
+300 VALVVFSDNAL

-321 LGASLGFPVTV
+321 LGASLGFPVTI

-368 DQVGLRYAMVVVLVL
+368 DHVGLRNAMLVVLVL

-389 ITGALRT
+389 ITRALRT
-396 PAGGAAAGA
+396 PSSGAGEERSGA
-405 LPGTAAGPEPKP
+405 PVP
-417 GAGPDDGAPPAVTG
+417 GASQSDLV
-431 AEPGTTVGPVPR
+431 
-443 TAAGPVPAAKAEPAT
+443 
-458 DGGAESGGLSRGA
+458 
-471 SGRTP
+471 

>member
-1 MKNPQVIDAAT
+1 MKNPPVMDATT

-40 RDALGV
+40 RDALDV
-46 STGAMGLVLFGLS
+46 TTGSMGLVLFGLS
-59 IGSMAGV
+59 VGSMAGV
-66 LASGALVRRHG
+66 LASGGLVRRRG
-77 GRPAITVGAALLVAG
+77 GRQVIAAGAGLLVAG
-92 LLVVAGGAEL
+92 LLVIAGGAAL
-102 EVAGGVFAGLALFG
+102 EVSAGVFCGLALFG

-129 GAAVERA
+129 GAAVERTL
-136 VGRPVLPVLHGCFS
+136 GRPVLPVLHGCFS

-165 VGFPVGRHL
+165 VRFPVGWHL
-174 AVVALAVAAAGAWT
+174 AAVAVAVAAAGVWT
-188 VRAMPAGTGR
+188 VRAVPAGTGQ
-198 EEPGTGGGRGGG
+198 EEADPEDPADSGAVSAAGSEGGGGRHPDGIRRQ
-210 LRAQAAVWR
+210 LAVWQ

-248 VDGHGTGA
+248 VDGHGTSA

-291 ASAVVAAVG
+291 ASALVAAAG
-300 VALVVFSSSAL
+300 VALVVFSDDAL

-321 LGASLGFPVTV
+321 LGASLGFPVTI

-338 ARNASARVAAVST
+338 VRNASARVAAVST

-368 DQVGLRYAMVVVLVL
+368 DHVGLRNAMVVVLVL

-389 ITGALRT
+389 ITRALRT
-396 PAGGAAAGA
+396 PSSGAGE
-405 LPGTAAGPEPKP
+405 EPP
-417 GAGPDDGAPPAVTG
+417 GAPAPGARQSDLV
-431 AEPGTTVGPVPR
+431 
-443 TAAGPVPAAKAEPAT
+443 
-458 DGGAESGGLSRGA
+458 
-471 SGRTP
+471 

>member
-1 MKNPQVIDAAT
+1 MKVIPAMDART

-40 RDALGV
+40 RDALDV
-46 STGAMGLVLFGLS
+46 STGSMGLVLFGLS

-66 LASGALVRRHG
+66 LVSGGLVRKHG
-77 GRPAITVGAALLVAG
+77 GRPVIAAGAGLLVAG
-92 LLVVAGGAEL
+92 LLVIAGGAAL
-102 EVAGGVFAGLALFG
+102 EVSGGVFGGLALFG

-129 GAAVERA
+129 GAAVERTLE
-136 VGRPVLPVLHGCFS
+136 RPVLPVLHGCFS

-165 VGFPVGRHL
+165 VRFPVGWHL
-174 AVVALAVAAAGAWT
+174 AAVAVAVAAAGVWT
-188 VRAMPAGTGR
+188 VRAVPAGTGR
-198 EEPGTGGGRGGG
+198 EDAESGGGVAAGGGG
-210 LRAQAAVWR
+210 LRAQLAVWS

-248 VDGHGTGA
+248 VDGHGTSA

-269 MTTGRFTGGPLL
+269 MTTGRFAGGPLL

-291 ASAVVAAVG
+291 ASALVAAVG

-338 ARNASARVAAVST
+338 EGVRDASARVAAVST

-368 DQVGLRYAMVVVLVL
+368 DHVGLRAAMIVVLVL

-389 ITGALRT
+389 ITGALRR
-396 PAGGAAAGA
+396 
-405 LPGTAAGPEPKP
+405 
-417 GAGPDDGAPPAVTG
+417 
-431 AEPGTTVGPVPR
+431 R
-443 TAAGPVPAAKAEPAT
+443 TASPVVEVPSPHS
-458 DGGAESGGLSRGA
+458 DLV
-471 SGRTP
+471 

>member
-1 MKNPQVIDAAT
+1 MKNPPVMDAAT

-40 RDALGV
+40 RDALEV
-46 STGAMGLVLFGLS
+46 STGSMGLVLFGLS

-66 LASGALVRRHG
+66 LASGGLVRGHG
-77 GRPAITVGAALLVAG
+77 GRRVIALGAGLLVAG
-92 LLVVAGGAEL
+92 LLVIAGGATL
-102 EVAGGVFAGLALFG
+102 EVSAGVFGGLALFG

-136 VGRPVLPVLHGCFS
+136 LGRPVLPVLHGCFS
-150 LGTVVGALLGMGLTA
+150 LGTVIGALIGMGLTA
-165 VGFPVGRHL
+165 VRFPVGWHL
-174 AVVALAVAAAGAWT
+174 AAVAVAVAAAAVRT
-188 VRAMPAGTGR
+188 VRAVPAGTGR
-198 EEPGTGGGRGGG
+198 EEPEAGDDGRTGGW
-210 LRAQAAVWR
+210 RAQVAVWR

-248 VDGHGTGA
+248 VDGHGTSA

-291 ASAVVAAVG
+291 ASALVAAVG
-300 VALVVFSSSAL
+300 VALVVFSDNAL

-321 LGASLGFPVTV
+321 LGASLGFPVTI

-368 DQVGLRYAMVVVLVL
+368 DHVGLRNAMVVVLVL

-389 ITGALRT
+389 ITRALRT
-396 PAGGAAAGA
+396 PSSGAG
-405 LPGTAAGPEPKP
+405 EERP
-417 GAGPDDGAPPAVTG
+417 GA
-431 AEPGTTVGPVPR
+431 PVP
-443 TAAGPVPAAKAEPAT
+443 
-458 DGGAESGGLSRGA
+458 GA
-471 SGRTP
+471 SQSDLV

>member
-1 MKNPQVIDAAT
+1 MKNPQVVDVIT

-40 RDALGV
+40 RDALEV

-59 IGSMAGV
+59 TGSMAGV
-66 LASGALVRRHG
+66 LASGGLVRRHG
-77 GRPAITVGAALLVAG
+77 GRLVIAVGAVLLVAG
-92 LLVVAGGAEL
+92 LLVIAGGAAL
-102 EVAGGVFAGLALFG
+102 EVSGGVFGGLALFG

-129 GAAVERA
+129 GAAVERT

-150 LGTVVGALLGMGLTA
+150 LGTVVGALVGMGLTA
-165 VGFPVGRHL
+165 VRFPVGWHL
-174 AVVALAVAAAGAWT
+174 ALVALAVAAAGMWT
-188 VRAMPAGTGR
+188 VRAVPAGTGR
-198 EEPGTGGGRGGG
+198 EEAYGRGGG
-210 LRAQAAVWR
+210 AKGSGAGAVRGHLAVWR
-219 DRRLVLIGLIVLAMA
+219 DRRLALIGLIVLAMA

-256 TAGSLTFMLFAVA
+256 TAGSLAFMLFAVA

-281 VRYGPAAVVR
+281 VRYGPATVVR

-300 VALVVFSSSAL
+300 VGLVVFSDSAL

-321 LGASLGFPVTV
+321 LGASLGFPVTI

-338 ARNASARVAAVST
+338 ASPGDASARVAAVST
-351 AGYAAFLVG
+351 AGYVAFLVG

-368 DQVGLRYAMVVVLVL
+368 DHVGLRNAMVVVLVL

-389 ITGALRT
+389 ITGALRRT
-396 PAGGAAAGA
+396 
-405 LPGTAAGPEPKP
+405 P
-417 GAGPDDGAPPAVTG
+417 GAPVGEAPASQPDLV
-431 AEPGTTVGPVPR
+431 
-443 TAAGPVPAAKAEPAT
+443 
-458 DGGAESGGLSRGA
+458 
-471 SGRTP
+471 

>member
-1 MKNPQVIDAAT
+1 MKVTPVMDART

-40 RDALGV
+40 RDALEV

-66 LASGALVRRHG
+66 LASGGLVRRHG
-77 GRPAITVGAALLVAG
+77 GRLVIAVGAALLVAG
-92 LLVVAGGAEL
+92 LLVIAGGAAL
-102 EVAGGVFAGLALFG
+102 EVSGGVFGGLALFG

-129 GAAVERA
+129 GAAVERT

-165 VGFPVGRHL
+165 VRFPVGWHL
-174 AVVALAVAAAGAWT
+174 ALVALAVAAAGMWT
-188 VRAMPAGTGR
+188 VRAVPAGTGR
-198 EEPGTGGGRGGG
+198 ESAVTGDAESAAGSGAGGGGRTGGVRG
-210 LRAQAAVWR
+210 HLAVWR

-300 VALVVFSSSAL
+300 VALVVFSDSAL

-321 LGASLGFPVTV
+321 LGASLGFPVTI
-332 SAAGEG
+332 SAAGED
-338 ARNASARVAAVST
+338 ARPGDASARVAAVST

-368 DQVGLRYAMVVVLVL
+368 DHVGLRNAMVVVLVL

-389 ITGALRT
+389 ITGALRRV
-396 PAGGAAAGA
+396 
-405 LPGTAAGPEPKP
+405 P
-417 GAGPDDGAPPAVTG
+417 GAPVGEAPASQPDLV
-431 AEPGTTVGPVPR
+431 
-443 TAAGPVPAAKAEPAT
+443 
-458 DGGAESGGLSRGA
+458 
-471 SGRTP
+471 